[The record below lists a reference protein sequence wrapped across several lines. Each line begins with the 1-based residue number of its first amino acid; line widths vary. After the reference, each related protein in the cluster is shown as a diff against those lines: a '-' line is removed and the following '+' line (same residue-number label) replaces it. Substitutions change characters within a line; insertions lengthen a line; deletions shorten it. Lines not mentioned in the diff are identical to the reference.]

1 VASDLEAPAD
11 DRRVRFSGVTR
22 VLLALCA
29 LLVLACSGRGPQ
41 KVGAQP
47 SWRNGSGAAKGVAA
61 PTGPVTFA
69 PSSQPA
75 ARYNEPITAPPRSAL
90 GDATIAA
97 VRDAAKKAGTTIPAA
112 DARLFRACAEL
123 AEIVPEEGI
132 ISYSLVEFALQR
144 NGIIE
149 PSPHLLVV
157 WGDVDSPQLIVEQLQ
172 PRLAEILGDGATA
185 RVGIGAAKRLPDGT
199 GAVVFALQGSGVATS
214 PIPRMLKSGASF
226 TLSAVVDARFKDPEL
241 FITRDTG
248 ATERIEIKL
257 GTAGSFTSQVTCG
270 AKAGKQQVEITA
282 SDHQGSTVL
291 ANFPM
296 WCGMDPPL
304 TITVEPSRDDVP
316 VTDPLEAEKRLLALV
331 NRDRQTAGLHA
342 LLWDEKVA
350 NVSRGHSQE
359 MRKTKVVAHVS
370 PTTGSAGDRVRV
382 AKIKTAVVLENV
394 ARAYGIGEAHL
405 GLMNSPGHRANL
417 MSHTATHIGIG
428 VVFGDEVSGRREIFI
443 TQVFTRVPPKI
454 DPAKATETLRAK
466 IAAVKPVG
474 VDVRLAAIAQQ
485 LADQLATGK
494 TREQAY
500 PTVRKQV
507 DGLGNIYAKV
517 GSVITAAS
525 ELDSID
531 GPGLLGEA
539 RPDQIGIGI
548 AQGAHPDIGEGAIW
562 IVVLLG
568 TKR

>member
-1 VASDLEAPAD
+1 LGTETPAL
-11 DRRVRFSGVTR
+11 DRRVRFSDVTR
-22 VLLALCA
+22 ALLACA
-29 LLVLACSGRGPQ
+29 LVLVACSGRGPQ
-41 KVGAQP
+41 KVGSQP
-47 SWRNGSGAAKGVAA
+47 SWRGGATNTSKAAEPAK
-61 PTGPVTFA
+61 PVTFA

-75 ARYNEPITAPPRSAL
+75 ARYNEPVTAPPKSAL
-90 GDATIAA
+90 GDATVAA
-97 VRDAAKKAGTTIPAA
+97 VREAAKKAGTTVPTA

-157 WGDVDSPQLIVEQLQ
+157 WGDIDSPQLIVEQLQ

-185 RVGIGAAKRLPDGT
+185 RVGIGAAKRHPDGT
-199 GAVVFALQGSGVATS
+199 GAVVFALQGSHVATT
-214 PIPRMLKSGASF
+214 PIPRSVASGASF
-226 TLSAVVDARFKDPEL
+226 TISAVVDARYKDPEV
-241 FITRDTG
+241 FVTRDTG
-248 ATERIEIKL
+248 AVERLELKL
-257 GTAGSFTSQVTCG
+257 GTAGGFTSQVTCG
-270 AKAGKQQVEITA
+270 ARPGKQQVEITA

-291 ANFPM
+291 ANFPV

-304 TITVEPSRDDVP
+304 AITIEPSRDDTP
-316 VTDPLEAEKRLLALV
+316 ITDPLEGEKRLLALV
-331 NRDRQTAGLHA
+331 NRDRQAAGLHA

-350 NVSRGHSQE
+350 EVSRGHSRD
-359 MRKTKVVAHVS
+359 MRKTKIVAHVS
-370 PTTGSAGDRVRV
+370 PTTGSAADRVKV

-405 GLMNSPGHRANL
+405 GLMNSPGHRANI

-428 VVFGDEVSGRREIFI
+428 VIFGDEVSGRREIFI
-443 TQVFTRVPPKI
+443 TQVFTRVPPKV
-454 DPAKATETLRAK
+454 DPAKAAEALRAK
-466 IAAVKPVG
+466 LAAVKPVG

-507 DGLGNIYAKV
+507 DALGNVYQKV

-525 ELDSID
+525 ELDSLD
-531 GPGLLGEA
+531 GPGLLGDA
-539 RPDQIGIGI
+539 RPDQVGIGL
-548 AQGAHPDIGEGAIW
+548 AQGPHPDIGENAIW